1 MIVTIHWLSSP
12 ISVVFTLTSVELG
25 GFLFFH
31 VNRECVKLLVGFQTE
46 AAETKLRAVYRKF
59 SSPDRGSVSLFPP
72 AKSLLAAA
80 VLP

>member
-1 MIVTIHWLSSP
+1 M
-12 ISVVFTLTSVELG
+12 
-25 GFLFFH
+25 
-31 VNRECVKLLVGFQTE
+31 KLLVGFQTE

-59 SSPDRGSVSLFPP
+59 ASPDRGSVALFPP